1 MAIEKIFDTFPI
13 LNSDR
18 LSFIEIKQEHLT
30 DLFKLFGDNNVT
42 KYYNLKTF
50 ETEQDGQKFIDW
62 YKNRFKEKLSIR
74 WGISL
79 KGQSEIIGTIGFNNF
94 TKNHRAN
101 IGYDLQT
108 EYWNNGYATEALKT
122 IVEFG
127 FKQLKINRIEAE
139 VMIGNTAS
147 ERILEKLGFTNE
159 GLLRHWLYWN
169 ENHYD
174 MIMYSLLKTDIVSK
188 KQIIKTNEG
197 E

>member
-1 MAIEKIFDTFPI
+1 MTIEKIFDTFPI

-62 YKNRFKEKLSIR
+62 YQKRFIEKLAIR
-74 WGISL
+74 WGIAL
-79 KGQSEIIGTIGFNNF
+79 KGSNNIIGTIGFNNF
-94 TKNHRAN
+94 TQNHRAN

-108 EYWNNGYATEALKT
+108 EYWNSGYVTEALKT
-122 IVEFG
+122 IVDFG
-127 FKQLKINRIEAE
+127 FKQLEINRIEAE
-139 VMIGNTAS
+139 VMIGNLAS
-147 ERILEKLGFTNE
+147 ERVLDKLGFTKE
-159 GLLRHWLYWN
+159 GILRQWLYWN
-169 ENHYD
+169 EKHYD
-174 MIMYSLLKTDIVSK
+174 MIMYSLLKIDIVSK

>member
-1 MAIEKIFDTFPI
+1 MTIEKIFDTFPI

-62 YKNRFKEKLSIR
+62 YQKRFIEKLAIR
-74 WGISL
+74 WGIAL
-79 KGQSEIIGTIGFNNF
+79 KGNNNIIGTIGFNNF
-94 TKNHRAN
+94 TQNHRAN

-108 EYWNNGYATEALKT
+108 EYWNSGYVTEALKT
-122 IVEFG
+122 IVDFG
-127 FKQLKINRIEAE
+127 FKQLEINRIEAE
-139 VMIGNTAS
+139 VMIGNLAS
-147 ERILEKLGFTNE
+147 ERVLDKLGFTKE
-159 GLLRHWLYWN
+159 GILRQWLYWN
-169 ENHYD
+169 EKHYD
-174 MIMYSLLKTDIVSK
+174 MIMYSLLKIDIVSK

>member
-1 MAIEKIFDTFPI
+1 MTIEKIFDTFPI

-18 LSFIEIKQEHLT
+18 LSFIEIKQEHLA

-62 YKNRFKEKLSIR
+62 YQKRFTEKLAIR
-74 WGISL
+74 WGIAL
-79 KGQSEIIGTIGFNNF
+79 KGNSNIIGTIGFNNF
-94 TKNHRAN
+94 TQNHRAN

-122 IVEFG
+122 IVGFG

-139 VMIGNTAS
+139 VMIGNFAS
-147 ERILEKLGFTNE
+147 EKILKKLGFTNE
-159 GLLRHWLYWN
+159 GILRQWLYWN
-169 ENHYD
+169 DNHYD
-174 MIMYSLLKTDIVSK
+174 MIMFSLLKTDKYGTID
-188 KQIIKTNEG
+188 
-197 E
+197 